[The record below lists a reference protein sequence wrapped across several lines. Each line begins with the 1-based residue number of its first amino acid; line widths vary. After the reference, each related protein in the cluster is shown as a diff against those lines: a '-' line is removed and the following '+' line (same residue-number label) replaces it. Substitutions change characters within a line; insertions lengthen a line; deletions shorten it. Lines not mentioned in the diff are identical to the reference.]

1 MSNWPNKKF
10 DIEGDN
16 ANYTCVSTGNTVGPD
31 APDNTTVSEEV
42 VYVQEETIPGRVICK
57 SRANPEP
64 TYEWLH
70 NNKTVIRGNA
80 LIINTSMMRNDTGR
94 YTCAAFNKHGRNTA
108 ETFIDVQSIA
118 RCTQHINILQHE
130 SQK

>member
-1 MSNWPNKKF
+1 M
-10 DIEGDN
+10 
-16 ANYTCVSTGNTVGPD
+16 TD

-108 ETFIDVQSIA
+108 ETFIDVQSITLRA
-118 RCTQHINILQHE
+118 CGFCYGHVLGQLITQ
-130 SQK
+130 KKTPF